1 MVSAQTAFLD
11 VGAGRAAAPRF
22 YARVGGRCF
31 RRRWPSGS
39 NGTPAVHRRT
49 IPDAPCARTRS
60 KRVRGTPKT
69 LFRPL
74 GTPRARCG
82 AILGSDIPRG
92 MCPQQGSGPRSR
104 GDRCATLRLRRA
116 TGWRR
121 RELRPSTLPKG
132 CSEPDCLSCFSRN
145 RSRFKR
151 LPKKKYQTTSP
162 VLGAGHRRPPTHLP
176 ANQRAPLSLV
186 AFKLPRR
193 APLGDR

>member
-1 MVSAQTAFLD
+1 MVTAQTAFLD

-121 RELRPSTLPKG
+121 RELRPSTLQKG
-132 CSEPDCLSCFSRN
+132 CSQPDCLSCFFEESVGLLFLFHCPAGSSTR
-145 RSRFKR
+145 
-151 LPKKKYQTTSP
+151 QTPCRAPACTSP
-162 VLGAGHRRPPTHLP
+162 SHRP
-176 ANQRAPLSLV
+176 APSSATMRLTT
-186 AFKLPRR
+186 
-193 APLGDR
+193 D

>member
-1 MVSAQTAFLD
+1 MTAQTAFLD

-49 IPDAPCARTRS
+49 ISDAPCARTRS
-60 KRVRGTPKT
+60 KRVRGTPKA

-92 MCPQQGSGPRSR
+92 MCPRHRVPVLAAAGIVAQL
-104 GDRCATLRLRRA
+104 CACV
-116 TGWRR
+116 
-121 RELRPSTLPKG
+121 ELR
-132 CSEPDCLSCFSRN
+132 
-145 RSRFKR
+145 
-151 LPKKKYQTTSP
+151 
-162 VLGAGHRRPPTHLP
+162 AGEDENFAHRRCKRAARSLIVLFFELLFRSIRLLCNCQVSVHLAFVSPTS
-176 ANQRAPLSLV
+176 LS
-186 AFKLPRR
+186 
-193 APLGDR
+193 